1 MEYVCY
7 KTSVAAIGNG
17 FVEVSQTERKVTLVG
32 FNNYLSK
39 KSILIGAIDNST
51 NLPNG
56 TILDH
61 LNDKSLPYGVT
72 NSLLSTTQSNEFFVA
87 VHDVDKI
94 HSG

>member
-61 LNDKSLPYGVT
+61 MNDTPLPDVGT
-72 NSLLSTTQSNEFFVA
+72 NSLIYTLKTFEFYV
-87 VHDVDKI
+87 DVQNIYK
-94 HSG
+94 HNGG